1 MPASEVAAKSEG
13 AHQPSQ
19 AIAAAGS
26 CGSAPIFSWRPRILL
41 CPPQAGPLTP
51 AVLCSPQDPF
61 PPGDP
66 AAGTQP
72 TGLPQPSNQPT
83 GPPQPSDQPTG
94 PPQPSDQLPCLVPG
108 FSASR
113 AQALPWVPKPECVP
127 RRRPLSRV
135 RWAALAAVLAVH
147 CHIPASSVLCS
158 LRELVPGRYQVC
170 RGCGGHPEEHRGHA
184 HPPLQRLLRPQSGK
198 QERSGQSVRPSAFPD
213 QIPER
218 LPVYGIIP
226 SPPTSLLKVS
236 PDSQAPACT
245 RPYMPSAWHSVLA
258 Q

>member
-1 MPASEVAAKSEG
+1 MGSSTPSLLGRWRRRERCCEEYHSNRRVLALGPGRTESLLLAEWTSGGAWPVPASEVAARSEG

-51 AVLCSPQDPF
+51 AALCSLQDPF
-61 PPGDP
+61 PAGDP

-72 TGLPQPSNQPT
+72 TGLPQPS
-83 GPPQPSDQPTG
+83 DRPTG

-127 RRRPLSRV
+127 HRRPLSRV

-147 CHIPASSVLCS
+147 CHIPVGPRCCA
-158 LRELVPGRYQVC
+158 R
-170 RGCGGHPEEHRGHA
+170 
-184 HPPLQRLLRPQSGK
+184 
-198 QERSGQSVRPSAFPD
+198 
-213 QIPER
+213 
-218 LPVYGIIP
+218 
-226 SPPTSLLKVS
+226 
-236 PDSQAPACT
+236 
-245 RPYMPSAWHSVLA
+245 
-258 Q
+258 